1 MTTSEIAQKAT
12 FRVDVEAGRT
22 YWWSGYSWK
31 AWGQSKPQPACDSTD
46 NSL

>member
-1 MTTSEIAQKAT
+1 MTTPEIAPKAP

-22 YWWSGYSWK
+22 YWWSGYS
-31 AWGQSKPQPACDSTD
+31 AWGQSKAQPACDGTH